1 MFDFI
6 KDNLILN
13 DPLIL
18 GANVSIAFTVVAV
31 VAVLTYF
38 KKWKWLWTEWITSVD
53 HKKIGIM
60 YIIAALLMLF
70 RGGVDALLMRAQ
82 LTVPDNDF
90 LSSQHYNEIFTT
102 HGTIMI
108 LFMAMPFL
116 IGLMNVAVP
125 LQIGARDV
133 AFPYLNNLSFWAFMI
148 GAMIFNISFVFG
160 GSPDAG
166 WTNYAPLAVEGSS
179 GPGINYYLMGLQI
192 SGIGTLLTGI
202 NFVVTIIKMRA
213 PGMTLLRMPMFTWT
227 TLITAF
233 IIVFA
238 FPILTV
244 TLALMTFDRLFGSHF
259 FTLAAGGNSMLWAN
273 LFWLWG
279 HPEVYIVVLPA
290 FGIFSEIIAT
300 FSRKTLFG
308 YKSMIISL
316 VAISGLSFV
325 VWVHHFFTM
334 GGTAAVNSVF
344 SITTMAIAI
353 PTGIKIFNWLGTLYK
368 GRIEV
373 TTPMLWS
380 LAFIPT
386 FLIGGVTGVM
396 LGMAAAD
403 FQYHNNYFLVAHF
416 HYTLIAGV
424 VFACFAGL
432 IYWYP
437 KMFGLKMNERIGRWA
452 FWFFTIG
459 FNVCFLPQFILGFA
473 GMPRRV
479 YTYGAEDGWTALN
492 VVSTIG
498 GFAMGVAFLIFVYNV
513 YYSYRFEKRET
524 TGDAWGG
531 RTLEWATTTA
541 VPPHYNFSK
550 LPEVT
555 GVDTFWYS
563 KQDGHALKIDEKPEV
578 EYKPIHMPSNSGTP
592 FIMSIFFFI
601 AGFGLV
607 FEIWWMAIL
616 GGIGTVGCMAYRSLT
631 SSKQDEG
638 YYVSV
643 EEIKELENPTNRE
656 A

>member
-18 GANVSIAFTVVAV
+18 GANISIVFTVIGIVAT
-31 VAVLTYF
+31 LTYF
-38 KKWKWLWTEWITSVD
+38 KKWKWLWNDWITSVD

-60 YIIAALLMLF
+60 YIIAALIMLF

-82 LTVPDNDF
+82 LTVPNNEF

-116 IGLMNVAVP
+116 LGLMNVIVP

-133 AFPYLNNLSFWAFMI
+133 AFPFLNNLSFWSFMF
-148 GAMIFNISFVFG
+148 GAILFNMSFVFG

-166 WTNYAPLAVEGSS
+166 WTNYAPLAIEGSP
-179 GPGINYYLMGLQI
+179 GPGINYYLLGLQI

-244 TLALMTFDRLFGSHF
+244 TLALMTFDRLFGTHF
-259 FTLAAGGNSMLWAN
+259 FTLTAGGNPMLWSN

-279 HPEVYIVVLPA
+279 HPEVYIVILPA

-300 FSRKTLFG
+300 FARKTLFG

-334 GGTAAVNSVF
+334 GGSAAVNSVF
-344 SITTMAIAI
+344 SISTMAIAI

-368 GRIEV
+368 GRIEFTV
-373 TTPMLWS
+373 AMMWS
-380 LAFIPT
+380 VAFIPT

-432 IYWYP
+432 VYWYP
-437 KMFGLKMNERIGRWA
+437 KMFGHKMNERIGKWA
-452 FWFFTIG
+452 FWFFSIG
-459 FNVCFLPQFILGFA
+459 FNVCFLPQFVLGFS

-479 YTYGAEDGWTALN
+479 YTYGPEDGWMALN
-492 VVSTIG
+492 VISSVG
-498 GFAMGVAFLIFVYNV
+498 AFGMGVGFMIIVYNV
-513 YYSYRFEKRET
+513 YYSYRFAKRELS
-524 TGDAWGG
+524 GDAWDG
-531 RTLEWATTTA
+531 RTLEWATSSA
-541 VPPHYNFSK
+541 IPPHYNFAHV
-550 LPEVT
+550 PEVKSA
-555 GVDTFWYS
+555 DAFYYM
-563 KQDGHALKIDEKPEV
+563 KQERKESGKPEKV
-578 EYKPIHMPSNSGTP
+578 EYKPIHMPSNAGTP
-592 FIMSIFFFI
+592 FIMSGLFFVG
-601 AGFGLV
+601 GFGLV
-607 FEIWWMAIL
+607 FELWWMAIL
-616 GGIGTVGCMAYRSLT
+616 ALIGIFGCMAYRSLF
-631 SSKQDEG
+631 SHKQDAG

-643 EEIKELENPTNRE
+643 EEIEKTENPYKRE

>member
-1 MFDFI
+1 MFARF
-6 KDNLILN
+6 
-13 DPLIL
+13 
-18 GANVSIAFTVVAV
+18 FHT
-31 VAVLTYF
+31 
-38 KKWKWLWTEWITSVD
+38 
-53 HKKIGIM
+53 
-60 YIIAALLMLF
+60 
-70 RGGVDALLMRAQ
+70 
-82 LTVPDNDF
+82 
-90 LSSQHYNEIFTT
+90 
-102 HGTIMI
+102 I
-108 LFMAMPFL
+108 LFS
-116 IGLMNVAVP
+116 
-125 LQIGARDV
+125 
-133 AFPYLNNLSFWAFMI
+133 Y
-148 GAMIFNISFVFG
+148 
-160 GSPDAG
+160 
-166 WTNYAPLAVEGSS
+166 
-179 GPGINYYLMGLQI
+179 
-192 SGIGTLLTGI
+192 
-202 NFVVTIIKMRA
+202 
-213 PGMTLLRMPMFTWT
+213 
-227 TLITAF
+227 
-233 IIVFA
+233 
-238 FPILTV
+238 
-244 TLALMTFDRLFGSHF
+244 
-259 FTLAAGGNSMLWAN
+259 
-273 LFWLWG
+273 
-279 HPEVYIVVLPA
+279 
-290 FGIFSEIIAT
+290 
-300 FSRKTLFG
+300 
-308 YKSMIISL
+308 
-316 VAISGLSFV
+316 
-325 VWVHHFFTM
+325 
-334 GGTAAVNSVF
+334 
-344 SITTMAIAI
+344 
-353 PTGIKIFNWLGTLYK
+353 
-368 GRIEV
+368 
-373 TTPMLWS
+373 
-380 LAFIPT
+380 
-386 FLIGGVTGVM
+386 
-396 LGMAAAD
+396 
-403 FQYHNNYFLVAHF
+403 F

-437 KMFGLKMNERIGRWA
+437 KMFGLKMNERIGKWA

-592 FIMSIFFFI
+592 FIMSICFFI

-616 GGIGTVGCMAYRSLT
+616 GGIGTVGCMAYRSMT

-638 YYVSV
+638 YYVTV